1 MAGSVLLA
9 GVPVFAQVVESG
21 GFTAASAVL
30 GLTPSAVSRQVSQ
43 LEDRLGARLLN
54 RTTRRISLTEIGA
67 AYYERARAALDTL
80 AEAEQAV
87 VDLSAAPSGVLK
99 ISMPSIFGS
108 FHIAPILPDFVDRHP
123 DITLEVSITDRFVDL
138 VEEGL
143 DVAVRV
149 AELRDSSLVARRIA
163 PFRRLVCASPQYVAR
178 CGRPESPD
186 DLNDHDC
193 LVLTSYQPR
202 GHWQFGPGKVPRSIP
217 VTGRIASNSVDV
229 LLRAAMAGTGLV
241 QLPSY
246 VLSNGIKTGALLP
259 LLTGYEA
266 DNRNVYAVYP
276 ASRHLSPK
284 VRAFVDFLA
293 EILGRPSY
301 WEAAGLQ

>member
-1 MAGSVLLA
+1 MLSGASLA
-9 GVPVFAQVVESG
+9 GLPVFAQVVESG
-21 GFTAASAVL
+21 GFTAASTVL

-67 AYYERARAALDTL
+67 AYYERARAALDAL

-99 ISMPSIFGS
+99 ISMPSIFGNI
-108 FHIAPILPDFVDRHP
+108 HVAPILPAFAARFP
-123 DITLEVSITDRFVDL
+123 EITLDVSINDRFVDL

-143 DVAVRV
+143 DVAIRV

-163 PFRRLVCASPQYVAR
+163 PFRRLVCASPDYVQR
-178 CGRPESPD
+178 HGQPDSPAE
-186 DLNDHDC
+186 LKDHNC

-202 GHWQFGPGKVPRSIP
+202 GHWQFGAGKTLRSLRVSGSIE
-217 VTGRIASNSVDV
+217 SNSADV
-229 LLRAAMAGTGLV
+229 LREAARAGVGLV

-246 VLSNGIKTGALLP
+246 VLSQDIKSGALLP
-259 LLTGYEA
+259 LLTGHEA
-266 DNRNVYAVYP
+266 DNRDVFAVYP

-284 VRAFVDFLA
+284 VRAFVDYLVA
-293 EILGRPSY
+293 TLGRPSY
-301 WEAAGLQ
+301 WEEAGLQ

>member
-1 MAGSVLLA
+1 MADGVSLA
-9 GVPVFAQVVESG
+9 GLPVFAQVVESG

-67 AYYERARAALDTL
+67 AYYERARAALDIL

-123 DITLEVSITDRFVDL
+123 DITLEVSISDRFVDL

-163 PFRRLVCASPQYVAR
+163 PFRRLVCASPHYVAR
-178 CGRPESPD
+178 CGQPESPD
-186 DLNDHDC
+186 DLDDHDC

-202 GHWQFGPGKVPRSIP
+202 GHWQFGPGRAPRSIP
-217 VTGRIASNSVDV
+217 VTGSIASNSVDV
-229 LLRAAMAGTGLV
+229 LLRAALAGTGLV

-246 VLSNGIKTGALLP
+246 VLSNAIKTGALLP
-259 LLTGYEA
+259 LLTGFEA

-284 VRAFVDFLA
+284 VRAFVDYLA
-293 EILGRPSY
+293 ETLGRPSY
-301 WEAAGLQ
+301 WEAAGLR

>member
-1 MAGSVLLA
+1 MLSGTSLA
-9 GVPVFAQVVESG
+9 GLPVFAQVVESG
-21 GFTAASAVL
+21 GFTAASTVL

-67 AYYERARAALDTL
+67 AYYERARAALDAL

-99 ISMPSIFGS
+99 ISMPSIFGNI
-108 FHIAPILPDFVDRHP
+108 HVAPILPAFAERFP
-123 DITLEVSITDRFVDL
+123 EITLDVSINDRFVDL

-163 PFRRLVCASPQYVAR
+163 PFRRLVCASPDYVQR
-178 CGRPESPD
+178 HGRPDSPAE
-186 DLNDHDC
+186 LKDHDC

-202 GHWQFGPGKVPRSIP
+202 GHWQFGAGKTLRSLRVSGSIE
-217 VTGRIASNSVDV
+217 SNSADV
-229 LLRAAMAGTGLV
+229 LREAARAGVGLV

-246 VLSNGIKTGALLP
+246 VLSQDIKSGALLP
-259 LLTGYEA
+259 LLTGHEA
-266 DNRNVYAVYP
+266 DNRDVFAVYP

-284 VRAFVDFLA
+284 VRAFVDYLVA
-293 EILGRPSY
+293 TLGRPSY
-301 WEAAGLQ
+301 WEEAGLQ

>member
-1 MAGSVLLA
+1 MASIGTLA
-9 GVPVFAQVVESG
+9 GLPVFAQVVESG
-21 GFTAASAVL
+21 GFSAASAVL

-67 AYYERARAALDTL
+67 AYYERARAALDAL

-87 VDLSAAPSGVLK
+87 LDLSAAPSGVLK
-99 ISMPSIFGS
+99 ISMPSIFGNI
-108 FHIAPILPDFVDRHP
+108 HVAPILPGFALRFP
-123 DITLEVSITDRFVDL
+123 DITLDVSINDRFVDL
-138 VEEGL
+138 VEEGR

-163 PFRRLVCASPQYVAR
+163 PFRRLVCASPDYIAR
-178 CGRPESPD
+178 HGRPDTPK
-186 DLNDHDC
+186 DLGDHNC

-202 GHWQFGPGKVPRSIP
+202 SHWQFGAGRTLRS
-217 VTGRIASNSVDV
+217 VRVDGGMESNSADV
-229 LLRAAMAGTGLV
+229 LREAALAGVGLV

-246 VLSNGIKTGALLP
+246 VLSQDIKSGALVP
-259 LLTGYEA
+259 LLTGHEA
-266 DNRNVYAVYP
+266 DNRDVYAVYP

-284 VRAFVDFLA
+284 VRAFVDYLV
-293 EILGRPSY
+293 ETLGRPSY
-301 WEAAGLQ
+301 WEKAGLQ

>member
-1 MAGSVLLA
+1 MANNASLA
-9 GVPVFAQVVESG
+9 GLSVFAQVVESG
-21 GFTAASAVL
+21 GFTAAGAVL

-99 ISMPSIFGS
+99 VSIPSIFGS
-108 FHIAPILPDFVDRHP
+108 FHIAPILPEFVRRHP
-123 DITLEVSITDRFVDL
+123 DITLDVSINDRFVDL
-138 VEEGL
+138 VDEGL
-143 DVAVRV
+143 DIAIRV

-163 PFRRLVCASPQYVAR
+163 PFRRLVCGSPDYVAR
-178 CGRPESPD
+178 HGRPQAPD
-186 DLNDHDC
+186 DLDAHDC
-193 LVLTSYQPR
+193 LVLTTYQPR
-202 GHWQFGPGKVPRSIP
+202 GHWQFGAGKAIRSLRI
-217 VTGRIASNSVDV
+217 TGSIETNSVDV
-229 LLRAAMAGTGLV
+229 LRQAALAGVGLV

-246 VLSNGIKTGALLP
+246 VLSNDVRSGALLP
-259 LLTGYEA
+259 LLTGLEA

-284 VRAFVDFLA
+284 VRAFVDYLA
-293 EILGRPSY
+293 ETLGRPSY
-301 WEAAGLQ
+301 WEEAGLQ

>member
-1 MAGSVLLA
+1 MATSATLA
-9 GVPVFAQVVESG
+9 GLPVFAQVVESG
-21 GFTAASAVL
+21 GFSAASTVL

-67 AYYERARAALDTL
+67 AYYERARAALDAL

-87 VDLSAAPSGVLK
+87 LDLSAAPSGVLK
-99 ISMPSIFGS
+99 VSMPSIFGNI
-108 FHIAPILPDFVDRHP
+108 HVAPILPGFAARYP
-123 DITLEVSITDRFVDL
+123 DITLDVSINDRFVDL
-138 VEEGL
+138 VEEGR

-163 PFRRLVCASPQYVAR
+163 PFRRLVCASPDYLAR
-178 CGRPESPD
+178 HGHPD
-186 DLNDHDC
+186 TPRDLSDHNC

-202 GHWQFGPGKVPRSIP
+202 SHWQFGAGKTLKSLRVSGSIE
-217 VTGRIASNSVDV
+217 SNSADV
-229 LLRAAMAGTGLV
+229 LREAALAGVGLV

-246 VLSNGIKTGALLP
+246 VLSQDIKTGDLVP
-259 LLTGYEA
+259 LLTGHEA
-266 DNRNVYAVYP
+266 DNRDVFAVYP

-284 VRAFVDFLA
+284 VRAFVDYLV
-293 EILGRPSY
+293 ETLGRPSY
-301 WEAAGLQ
+301 WEQAGIQ

>member
-1 MAGSVLLA
+1 MVDHASLA
-9 GVPVFAQVVESG
+9 GLPVFAQVVESG
-21 GFTAASAVL
+21 GFTAAGSVL

-87 VDLSAAPSGVLK
+87 VDLSAAPSGVLR

-108 FHIAPILPDFVDRHP
+108 FHIAPILPGFVDRHP
-123 DITLEVSITDRFVDL
+123 GIVLDVSINDRFVDL
-138 VEEGL
+138 VEDGL
-143 DVAVRV
+143 DIAIRV

-163 PFRRLVCASPQYVAR
+163 PFRRLVAASPDYLARRGTPVA
-178 CGRPESPD
+178 PA
-186 DLNDHDC
+186 DLADHDC

-202 GHWQFGPGKVPRSIP
+202 GQWQFGAGKTISAVRVS
-217 VTGRIASNSVDV
+217 GRIDSNSVDV
-229 LLRAAMAGTGLV
+229 LRRAALAGIGLV

-246 VLSNGIKTGALLP
+246 VLSADIKSGQLVR

-284 VRAFVDFLA
+284 VRAFVDY
-293 EILGRPSY
+293 LGETLGQPSY
-301 WEAAGLQ
+301 WQAAGL

>member
-1 MAGSVLLA
+1 MVEHASLA
-9 GVPVFAQVVESG
+9 GLPVFAQVVESG
-21 GFTAASAVL
+21 GFTAASGVL
-30 GLTPSAVSRQVSQ
+30 GLTPSAVSRQISH

-67 AYYERARAALDTL
+67 AYYERARVALDAL

-87 VDLSAAPSGVLK
+87 VDLSAEPSGVLK
-99 ISMPSIFGS
+99 VSMPSIFGA
-108 FHIAPILPDFVDRHP
+108 FHIAPILPGFVERYP
-123 DITLEVSITDRFVDL
+123 DITLDISINDRFVDL

-143 DVAVRV
+143 DIAVRV

-163 PFRRLVCASPQYVAR
+163 PFRRLVCASPDYVAR
-178 CGRPESPD
+178 RGQPAKPSE
-186 DLNDHDC
+186 LAAHDC

-202 GHWQFGPGKVPRSIP
+202 GQWQFGAGKALTSIR
-217 VTGRIASNSVDV
+217 VAGSIESNSVDV
-229 LLRAAMAGTGLV
+229 LRQAALAGVGLV

-246 VLSNGIKTGALLP
+246 VLSNDVESGALLP

-276 ASRHLSPK
+276 TSRHLSPK
-284 VRAFVDFLA
+284 VRAFVDYLA
-293 EILGRPSY
+293 DTIGRQSY
-301 WEAAGLQ
+301 RERAGLQ